1 MDVAIKELKTQKLK
15 LPSLVREIQT
25 LRLAFSSQS

>member
-25 LRLAFSSQS
+25 LRYGVL